1 MIQDEVQS
9 PKNFSHLVSLTHR
22 HASALVIAIP
32 SSPAFAFSAQDFALA
47 LRMRMQLPC
56 GLAPIAD
63 IAAHELLHQTS
74 VRTAVHNALRD
85 QLLRAA
91 ALSDH
96 HIRAEPLYIY
106 DLPTNSTVDG
116 VVEATEAT
124 GVATSVIHQRTAF
137 DVFTAL
143 NSQQVQ
149 VKSLHKRHKYE
160 EAVRAAGDQFYNVPF
175 TPSGTPYLVSM
186 EFLRKISHTGDMLPA
201 NAGRDAPRFI
211 HESTSYVT
219 TTHINHTIHACA
231 AAAARAAAIAM
242 REYSITRAINHGLL
256 LNAANAPPVVPT
268 PALI

>member
-1 MIQDEVQS
+1 M
-9 PKNFSHLVSLTHR
+9 
-22 HASALVIAIP
+22 
-32 SSPAFAFSAQDFALA
+32 
-47 LRMRMQLPC
+47 
-56 GLAPIAD
+56 
-63 IAAHELLHQTS
+63 
-74 VRTAVHNALRD
+74 
-85 QLLRAA
+85 
-91 ALSDH
+91 
-96 HIRAEPLYIY
+96 
-106 DLPTNSTVDG
+106 DG

-160 EAVRAAGDQFYNVPF
+160 EAVRTAGDHFCNVPF